1 VCTQTGAVAL
11 INGLGE
17 SVENRAARFGGV
29 LAGRGAEVIFIKMEK
44 SDGFN
49 QTRLQS
55 TALIFDGEHWKFLG
69 PAVRGSEKWVLANQL
84 YPNPDEVTHFNCFY
98 YFRH

>member
-1 VCTQTGAVAL
+1 MVG
-11 INGLGE
+11 
-17 SVENRAARFGGV
+17 
-29 LAGRGAEVIFIKMEK
+29 GAEVIFIKMEK

-69 PAVRGSEKWVLANQL
+69 PSLGQ
-84 YPNPDEVTHFNCFY
+84 
-98 YFRH
+98 